1 MDRDLGT
8 RKRKKSIED
17 AVRNVKKSNR
27 NGSGKFYVLEVIH
40 IN

>member
-17 AVRNVKKSNR
+17 SVRSVKKSNR
-27 NGSGKFYVLEVIH
+27 NGSGRCCFFS
-40 IN
+40 